1 MAVYSCSFASS
12 AVTYYE
18 MGGRFGDH
26 LIEYLHAKW
35 FSYSLGLPLLYKP
48 FKYSKEFKLDDLEEP
63 WTKEKE
69 KSFLHVKE
77 LKSADS
83 IQDSTLYLIPFF
95 SESPDDYRF
104 GTIPFA
110 INWRDPT
117 FQSILR
123 TAFTPKK
130 QRPNHP
136 FPPLENLL
144 TVALHV
150 RRGGG
155 ADPKN
160 AHEKW
165 PLRFAPDSYYI
176 ESLRIISDL
185 FPSRPIYVYIFTD
198 DLDPGRVADKYAEA
212 LLDLP
217 IQFNCRREGN
227 HHSLNIIEDFLAMM
241 EFDCLIRS
249 TSNYSFLPAMI
260 GQYRVVISPKH
271 FTWRLGEDGM
281 TKENYIDQKE
291 ILMPLF

>member
-1 MAVYSCSFASS
+1 M
-12 AVTYYE
+12 T
-18 MGGRFGDH
+18 GRFGDH

-35 FSYSLGLPLLYKP
+35 ISYSLGIPLLYKP
-48 FKYSKEFKLDDLEEP
+48 FKYSEEFKLHDLEEA

-77 LKSADS
+77 FNCTDPVR
-83 IQDSTLYLIPFF
+83 DSTLYLIPFF
-95 SESPDDYRF
+95 SESPDDRRF
-104 GTIPFA
+104 GEVPYV
-110 INWRDPT
+110 INWRDQT
-117 FQSILR
+117 FKSILR

-130 QRPNHP
+130 KRPKHS
-136 FPPLENLL
+136 FPPIENLL

-160 AHEKW
+160 SYTRW

-185 FPSRPIYVYIFTD
+185 FPSRPIYAYIFTD
-198 DLDPGRVADKYAEA
+198 DTDPGSIADKYTEA
-212 LLDLP
+212 LSDLP

-227 HHSLNIIEDFLAMM
+227 FHSSNILEDFLSMM

-249 TSNYSFLPAMI
+249 TSNYSFLPSII
-260 GQYRVVISPKH
+260 GHYHVVISPKH
-271 FTWRLGEDGM
+271 FIWRSGEDGM
-281 TKENYIDQKE
+281 TQENYIDQKE
-291 ILMPLF
+291 IIRN